1 MRGKRQKRRNPAGLV
16 LAALLIALSAVI
28 LARIAAFGRG
38 GEVSTAQAP
47 TPGEAFVIDQPT
59 VVAITDAMMTVTTP
73 APTEA
78 PAPPEP
84 VARYAGMSMTEDE
97 RGELAAILFL
107 EAGNQCADGQ
117 QAVAEVVLNRVISGA
132 FPDTVHDVLHQG
144 EGTAVP
150 QFSTIYNI
158 ALAEPGQA
166 QQDAIDAAL
175 YGPSILPDD
184 VVFFSRNGENDRVWG
199 AIEDHVFCYAYI
211 WE

>member
-1 MRGKRQKRRNPAGLV
+1 MRGKRQKRRNPAGLM
-16 LAALLIALSAVI
+16 LAALLVVLSAVI
-28 LARIAAFGRG
+28 LARTAALGGG
-38 GEVSTAQAP
+38 GEVSTTPAL

>member
-1 MRGKRQKRRNPAGLV
+1 MRGKKQKRRNLAGLM
-16 LAALLIALSAVI
+16 LALLVALSAVI
-28 LARIAAFGRG
+28 LARTAAHDGG
-38 GEVSTAQAP
+38 GEVSTTPAP

-59 VVAITDAMMTVTTP
+59 VVSITDATMMATKPT
-73 APTEA
+73 PTEEA
-78 PAPPEP
+78 ALPEP
-84 VARYAGMSMTEDE
+84 VARYAEVSMTEDE
-97 RGELAAILFL
+97 CAELAALLFL

-117 QAVAEVVLNRVISGA
+117 QAVVEVVLNRVISGA

-158 ALAEPGQA
+158 ALAKSGQA

-184 VVFFSRNGENDRVWG
+184 VVFFSRAGENDRVWG

>member
-1 MRGKRQKRRNPAGLV
+1 MRGKRQKRRNPAGPM
-16 LAALLIALSAVI
+16 LAALLVTISAVI
-28 LARIAAFGRG
+28 LARTAALGGG
-38 GEVSTAQAP
+38 GEVSTTPAP
-47 TPGEAFVIDQPT
+47 TPGESLVIDQPT
-59 VVAITDAMMTVTTP
+59 VVAITDAMRMVTTP
-73 APTEA
+73 TPTEEA
-78 PAPPEP
+78 ALPEP
-84 VARYAGMSMTEDE
+84 IDRYVGVSMTEDE

-117 QAVAEVVLNRVISGA
+117 QAVVEVVLNRVISGA

-150 QFSTIYNI
+150 QFSTIYNV
-158 ALAEPGQA
+158 ALAKPGQA